1 MILLQEPPRKTSSR
15 GMSLAVRRREDEPH
29 VQPDEDARIATA
41 LRRRLVDVGN
51 AQIRQLGV
59 SVTNGRAT
67 LTGRLNRFYLLQLAQ
82 SAALQTPGV
91 DELHCDV
98 HIVKSPELDLAEE

>member
-1 MILLQEPPRKTSSR
+1 MILLQEPHRKTTGR
-15 GMSLAVRRREDEPH
+15 GMSLSLRRREDEPH
-29 VQPDEDARIATA
+29 LQPDEDARIATA

-51 AQIRQLGV
+51 SQVRHLGV
-59 SVTNGRAT
+59 AVINGRAT

-91 DELHCDV
+91 EELECDV
-98 HIVKSPELDLAEE
+98 HIIKSP